1 MSDVRTDGE
10 KASALDEMET
20 AIRNEGC
27 SSISEMITK
36 LNDTQA
42 NLTKAEEARDKFS
55 DANKEASK
63 IIGSKGGELGT
74 VKQENKDLKATIVD
88 LEGQLKDKG
97 LAPVKPVKD
106 PATEK
111 TTEEQLSE
119 VEKNLTEEH
128 WAMSKKLLEA
138 EEDDDKAI
146 EMVENPAVRLK
157 FLQELLADPSNK
169 RRPTSFREPKNDAEV
184 SSGGEKS
191 DYERL
196 LARAKG
202 VTIGPSGK
210 AVSRGERGL
219 PERPR
224 GTLT

>member
-10 KASALDEMET
+10 KASALDKMET

-97 LAPVKPVKD
+97 LAPVKPVK
-106 PATEK
+106 
-111 TTEEQLSE
+111 QLSE

-210 AVSRGERGL
+210 AVNRGERGL
-219 PERPR
+219 PERAR

>member
-10 KASALDEMET
+10 KASALDKIET

-27 SSISEMITK
+27 SSISEIITK
-36 LNDTQA
+36 LNDSQA

-55 DANKEASK
+55 EANKEASR

-74 VKQENKDLKATIVD
+74 VKQEIKDLKETIVD

-97 LAPVKPVKD
+97 QTPVKTVKD
-106 PATEK
+106 PTTEK
-111 TTEEQLSE
+111 TTAEQLSE
-119 VEKNLTEEH
+119 VEKNLTDVQREL
-128 WAMSKKLLEA
+128 ANKLLEA
-138 EEDDDKAI
+138 EEDDEKATK
-146 EMVENPAVRLK
+146 MVENPAVRLK
-157 FLQELLADPSNK
+157 FLQDLSTDPENKQRPKSFFEPEKDADDS
-169 RRPTSFREPKNDAEV
+169 
-184 SSGGEKS
+184 SSGELS

-202 VTIGPSGK
+202 VAVGPNGK
-210 AVSRGERGL
+210 AVSRTGRGL
-219 PERPR
+219 PKRPR